1 MVTDDTLTPT
11 SGVGG
16 VHPSSKC
23 ILTMHCEI
31 DCQCALRGCRH
42 CYFNNIPPSLDLDIF
57 MCGLHGNKKNRN
69 QNWES
74 RIFLLQFRKGLKY
87 FILIDADNFI
97 KKHFITKEK
106 TDSAHPPPHP
116 GPHCLKSSQDVPW
129 LGWGGRWVQQTRYFE
144 TDVWAAHSTVW
155 NVAVLTRAAVQ
166 AGTWAGCTDCTQHW
180 RHWTLDTGNWGSNS
194 CQMPN
199 VWVLHSTIV
208 LSAVTGV
215 TYISLGHLFH
225 KPNNPNNT
233 MYYVSLLLWGRF
245 R

>member
-23 ILTMHCEI
+23 ILTMHCELV
-31 DCQCALRGCRH
+31 CQCALRRCRH

-129 LGWGGRWVQQTRYFE
+129 LGWGGEVGGGGCNKQDILRQTSELHTAQSEMWQFSLVQRCRPGPGQG
-144 TDVWAAHSTVW
+144 A
-155 NVAVLTRAAVQ
+155 LTAPNPTLA
-166 AGTWAGCTDCTQHW
+166 
-180 RHWTLDTGNWGSNS
+180 TLDTG
-194 CQMPN
+194 
-199 VWVLHSTIV
+199 I
-208 LSAVTGV
+208 
-215 TYISLGHLFH
+215 LGTEGAIHA
-225 KPNNPNNT
+225 KCMGPP
-233 MYYVSLLLWGRF
+233 
-245 R
+245 

>member
-11 SGVGG
+11 SGVGGGG

-23 ILTMHCEI
+23 ILTMHCELA
-31 DCQCALRGCRH
+31 CQCALTRCRH
-42 CYFNNIPPSLDLDIF
+42 CYFNNIPASLDLDIF
-57 MCGLHGNKKNRN
+57 RCGLHGNKKNRN

-129 LGWGGRWVQQTRYFE
+129 LGWGGEVGATNKIFWDRRLSCTQ
-144 TDVWAAHSTVW
+144 HS
-155 NVAVLTRAAVQ
+155 LKCGSSHSCSG
-166 AGTWAGCTDCTQHW
+166 AGRDLGRVHWLHWLHWLHPTQLQHW
-180 RHWTLDTGNWGSNS
+180 RHWTLGYWELRTNS
-194 CQMPN
+194 CQMYG
-199 VWVLHSTIV
+199 SIQ
-208 LSAVTGV
+208 LSVVTGGPLHRTGSPV
-215 TYISLGHLFH
+215 
-225 KPNNPNNT
+225 P
-233 MYYVSLLLWGRF
+233 
-245 R
+245 

>member
-1 MVTDDTLTPT
+1 MVTDDTLTPS
-11 SGVGG
+11 SGVGGGG
-16 VHPSSKC
+16 VHPSSKY
-23 ILTMHCEI
+23 ILTMHCELV
-31 DCQCALRGCRH
+31 CQCALRRCRH

-129 LGWGGRWVQQTRYFE
+129 LGWGGEVGATNKIFWDRRLSCTQ
-144 TDVWAAHSTVW
+144 HS
-155 NVAVLTRAAVQ
+155 LKCGSSHSCSG
-166 AGTWAGCTDCTQHW
+166 AGRDLGRVHWLHCTQHW
-180 RHWTLDTGNWGSNS
+180 RHWTLGYWELRE
-194 CQMPN
+194 QFMPN
-199 VWVLHSTIV
+199 
-208 LSAVTGV
+208 AKCMG
-215 TYISLGHLFH
+215 
-225 KPNNPNNT
+225 PP
-233 MYYVSLLLWGRF
+233 
-245 R
+245 